1 MCNGFLRFLFKV
13 TYGLKMISTTTLHSI
28 VNPDSEFKSFCK
40 YIVPFL
46 CKNSDNRPQL
56 LFEEMWYIS

>member
-1 MCNGFLRFLFKV
+1 
-13 TYGLKMISTTTLHSI
+13 MISTTTLHSI

-46 CKNSDNRPQL
+46 CKNNDNRPQL
-56 LFEEMWYIS
+56 LIEEMWYIS